1 MNDTPREFPFPG
13 DFGLALDPLYA
24 ELRREEPVT
33 KIRLP
38 FGSDTWLV
46 TRYEDAMTVM
56 TDPRFSRAATA
67 DGDMPRM
74 REDDLG
80 IRANSITGMDAP
92 QHTRLRGLVSKAFT
106 VRRVERLRPR
116 AQQIVDGLLEEMA
129 AAGQAADLVTSLA
142 LPLPVTVIAELLDVS
157 TADQMSFREW
167 SDAILSTNAYSPE
180 HVTAAYGQIAG
191 FIAREVARR
200 RTEPGDDLLSAL
212 VQARDGEES
221 LTEAELVVFGIVL
234 LVAGYET
241 TANQIANS
249 VYTLLTEPG
258 RAELLR
264 VHPELL
270 PGAVEELLRV
280 VPLGIVSM
288 PVVAAADI
296 ELGGVLIRAGEPVM
310 VARASANRDEAVFPR
325 PEEIDFERANNPH
338 MAFGH
343 GAHYCLGAQLARM
356 ELQVAI
362 ASLLNRF
369 PELRLAVPAE
379 EVPWKTGALVR
390 GVRALLV
397 TW

>member
-1 MNDTPREFPFPG
+1 
-13 DFGLALDPLYA
+13 
-24 ELRREEPVT
+24 
-33 KIRLP
+33 
-38 FGSDTWLV
+38 
-46 TRYEDAMTVM
+46 
-56 TDPRFSRAATA
+56 
-67 DGDMPRM
+67 
-74 REDDLG
+74 
-80 IRANSITGMDAP
+80 
-92 QHTRLRGLVSKAFT
+92 
-106 VRRVERLRPR
+106 
-116 AQQIVDGLLEEMA
+116 
-129 AAGQAADLVTSLA
+129 
-142 LPLPVTVIAELLDVS
+142 
-157 TADQMSFREW
+157 MSFREW

-249 VYTLLTEPG
+249 VYALLTEPE

-390 GVRALLV
+390 GVRALPV